1 MYDIV
6 QNPIPKNDFFVTED
20 NLTELFNR
28 IEGMSNKQEK
38 AQAYQIAFMVLNT
51 CHKIVNEK
59 ILSKEIF
66 AQ

>member
-6 QNPIPKNDFFVTED
+6 QNPIPKSGLWATPTLEQIQAQIEGFPPEMRAQMHHVMMLILNACNKLVED
-20 NLTELFNR
+20 N
-28 IEGMSNKQEK
+28 
-38 AQAYQIAFMVLNT
+38 
-51 CHKIVNEK
+51 

>member
-6 QNPIPKNDFFVTED
+6 QNPIPKSGLWATYSLEDLQGMLNKLTGAERALASHFVMLTLNACNQVVED
-20 NLTELFNR
+20 
-28 IEGMSNKQEK
+28 
-38 AQAYQIAFMVLNT
+38 
-51 CHKIVNEK
+51 K